1 MEKEEKKD
9 MKKMMEAAK
18 ILAENDPQSFMII
31 KSNIEV
37 LKIRHDMELVDR
49 NGGQCVEGR

>member
-49 NGGQCVEGR
+49 NGARV

>member
-9 MKKMMEAAK
+9 VKKMMETAK

-37 LKIRHDMELVDR
+37 LKIRHDIELLGR
-49 NGGQCVEGR
+49 NEARV

>member
-1 MEKEEKKD
+1 MERAERKD
-9 MKKMMEAAK
+9 IKSMVETAK

-37 LKIRHDMELVDR
+37 LKVRHDMEMAEKRKVAT
-49 NGGQCVEGR
+49 V